1 MRTEAQLAFYPD
13 RLELLAGFLASKY
26 DLDVTHTQA
35 VQILK
40 G

>member
-1 MRTEAQLAFYPD
+1 MKILLIPLLA
-13 RLELLAGFLASKY
+13 LLAGFLASKY